1 MAVTRG
7 SDDHDGTELPHGGPA
22 PLPSPAPTPAPV
34 SNSIRDS
41 TIHGPVIMAG
51 SIGDLRVTVQ
61 QVTPVAPSQQ
71 VVGRIPLLASAFQSR
86 TATREAIERARRGS
100 ETVVLTQL
108 LSGAGG
114 VGKSQLA
121 AYYAGQAVAEGIDV
135 VVWADAGDASA
146 VTGVYARAAV
156 AVRAPGVVGDVAS
169 TEQDAEC
176 FLNWLAGTERS
187 WLVVLDNVTD
197 FGAGGL
203 WPSGSRN
210 GNGRVLATTRRRDA
224 AASAAGRTL
233 VDVDRYSG
241 EEAAAYLR
249 ERLTQAGRAQLLDDR
264 ADELA
269 EALGRLPLALGHA
282 AAHMINTGCT
292 TGAYLTLLTR
302 RSHSLDTVLPA
313 SADAENY
320 GRPVTAALLLALD
333 AAQRQE
339 PRGLA
344 VPAMRLAA
352 VFDPS
357 GHPRELWT
365 TEAVTRYLTRHR
377 TIPPEAAEPGRR
389 RGRRRGKAAGAP
401 VSADE
406 ALRAVAV
413 LHNYN
418 LLSDQGPAAGSR
430 AVGLHALTARAA
442 LDTTPD
448 HGVLYRVAAAG
459 LVELW
464 PAEDHTD
471 RELAAA
477 LRSSTDTL
485 AELAGD
491 GLWRPD
497 SLPVLY
503 RAAES
508 LFDAGLFGAA
518 VAQWERIAAKAR
530 DTRGHRRLET
540 RIAQGQ
546 LAVSCLAAGR
556 AEDAIGILETLLGN
570 HRRSAWRRHPD
581 LIAARANL
589 VDAYRSVGR
598 TEEAVRWGEQVVAAS
613 ERLRRPRDPELLSR
627 RSSLAGAYF
636 ESGRTGEAIA
646 MLEQILVETERLLG
660 PDHPD
665 TLTAR
670 HNLAS
675 CYGRT
680 GRRDEAI
687 RLEEQ
692 VVAAAPSRFG
702 AEHPHHLSARSS
714 LGASYTKAGR
724 TEEAV
729 DELER
734 VVADS
739 ERVLGAEDQQTL
751 TARAH
756 LAEAYARADR
766 TGAAVTLLEQVLAV
780 EERLLGPDHRTTHTT
795 RSNLAV
801 HYAKADRVGDAVT
814 LQQRVL
820 ADGERLLAPD
830 DPNTG
835 VARGNLVYLLLRR
848 GRERLPDDPQAALWD
863 TVAALD
869 AAGPLLAAD
878 PGGTGWVPESAYR
891 LAADAFNH
899 RRQPALATE
908 FRQWA
913 WRRHDRS
920 RHPAAAAS
928 DAAVRIRRALAPTHP
943 AAQLPELRG
952 SHHQAMR
959 AADQGS
965 RATALACVVAAV
977 RDRPSLADAYLP
989 SLAWTLDALTAR
1001 PPDPGSQA
1009 ELLPA
1014 VAEAVEA
1021 TASLDSIPSDAHLCD
1036 LALNLTSLALWLHLL
1051 DRTGQARSA
1060 AEDAH
1065 DAADALPGIPGLR
1078 DHTSAVLSW
1087 IRAAN

>member
-1 MAVTRG
+1 MTGG
-7 SDDHDGTELPHGGPA
+7 SNDQDGNGLRHGTPTPRPTPA
-22 PLPSPAPTPAPV
+22 PPPAPV

-71 VVGRIPLLASAFQSR
+71 VVGRIPLLASAFQPR
-86 TATREAIERARRGS
+86 TTTREAIERARRGS

-135 VVWADAGDASA
+135 VVWADAGEVSA

-156 AVRAPGVVGDVAS
+156 AVQAPGAVGNFAS
-169 TEQDAEC
+169 TERDAEC
-176 FLNWLAGTERS
+176 FLNWLASTDRS

-203 WPSGSRN
+203 WPSGSRR

-233 VDVDRYSG
+233 VDVDRYTR

-249 ERLTQAGRAQLLDDR
+249 ERLTQAGRAPLLDDR

-269 EALGRLPLALGHA
+269 EALGRLPLALGYA
-282 AAHMINTGCT
+282 AAHIINTGCT
-292 TGAYLTLLTR
+292 TGAYLTLLTQ
-302 RSHSLDTVLPA
+302 RSHSLDTVLPT

-352 VFDPS
+352 VFDPT

-377 TIPPEAAEPGRR
+377 TAPPETAEPARR
-389 RGRRRGKAAGAP
+389 RRRARTAAAP

-418 LLSDQGPAAGSR
+418 LLSDQGPAAGAR
-430 AVGLHALTARAA
+430 AVSLHALTARAA
-442 LDTTPD
+442 LDTTPEP
-448 HGVLYRVAAAG
+448 GVLYRVAAAG

-464 PAEDHTD
+464 PEEDHAD
-471 RELAAA
+471 RDLAAA
-477 LRSSTDTL
+477 LRSSTEAL

-491 GLWRPD
+491 DLWRPG
-497 SLPVLY
+497 SFPVLY

-508 LFDAGLFGAA
+508 LFDAGLFSAA
-518 VAQWERIAAKAR
+518 IVQWERIAAKAR
-530 DTRGHRRLET
+530 VLRGPRRMEAV
-540 RIAQGQ
+540 IAQGQ
-546 LAVSCLAAGR
+546 LGVSCLAAGR
-556 AEDAIGILETLLGN
+556 AEEAITILEALLRDR
-570 HRRSAWRRHPD
+570 HRSAWRRRRE
-581 LIAARANL
+581 LLTARANL
-589 VDAYRSVGR
+589 VSAYRDVGR
-598 TEEAVRWGEQVVAAS
+598 TEEAVWWGEQVVAAS
-613 ERLRRPRDPELLSR
+613 ERLLGPRDPEVLSR

-636 ESGRTGEAIA
+636 QSGRTGEAIG
-646 MLEQILVETERLLG
+646 MLEQVLDETERLLG

-670 HNLAS
+670 HNLAT
-675 CYGRT
+675 CYGRA
-680 GRRDEAI
+680 GHQDAAI

-702 AEHPHHLSARSS
+702 AEHPHHLSAQSS

-724 TEEAV
+724 AEEAIAV
-729 DELER
+729 LER
-734 VVADS
+734 VAAES
-739 ERVLGAEDQQTL
+739 ERVLGAEDRQTL
-751 TARAH
+751 VARAH
-756 LAEAYARADR
+756 LADAYAQAGR
-766 TGAAVTLLEQVLAV
+766 TGAAVALLEQVLV
-780 EERLLGPDHRTTHTT
+780 LEERLLGPDHRTTHTT

-801 HYAKADRVGDAVT
+801 CYAKADRVGDAVT

-820 ADGERLLAPD
+820 ADGERLLAPG
-830 DPNTG
+830 DPNTHI
-835 VARGNLVYLLLRR
+835 ARGNLVYLLLRR
-848 GRERLPDDPQAALWD
+848 GRDQLPDDPQAALRD
-863 TVAALD
+863 TAAALD
-869 AAGPLLAAD
+869 AAGPLLTTD
-878 PGGTGWVPESAYR
+878 PGGAGWVPETAYP

-899 RRQPALATE
+899 RRQPTLAAE
-908 FRQWA
+908 FRERA
-913 WRRHDRS
+913 RRRNDRS
-920 RHPAAAAS
+920 QHPAAAAT
-928 DAAVRIRRALAPTHP
+928 DAAVRIRRALAPNRPT
-943 AAQLPELRG
+943 AQLPELRG
-952 SHHQAMR
+952 SHEQAMR

-965 RATALACVVAAV
+965 RAAALAWVVIAV
-977 RDRPSLADAYLP
+977 RDRPALADAYLP
-989 SLAWTLDALTAR
+989 SLARTLDALTAR

-1014 VAEAVEA
+1014 VTAAVEA
-1021 TASLDSIPSDAHLCD
+1021 AAALNSIPSDAHLCD

-1051 DRTGQARSA
+1051 DRPDQARTA
-1060 AEDAH
+1060 AGDAH
-1065 DAADALPGIPGLR
+1065 DAADALPDIPALR
-1078 DHTSAVLSW
+1078 AHTSAVQAWL
-1087 IRAAN
+1087 RAN